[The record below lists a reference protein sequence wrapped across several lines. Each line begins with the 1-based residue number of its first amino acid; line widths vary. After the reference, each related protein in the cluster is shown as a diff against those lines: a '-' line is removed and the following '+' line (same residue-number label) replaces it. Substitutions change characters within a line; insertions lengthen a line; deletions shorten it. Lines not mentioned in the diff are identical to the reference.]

1 MQQPWLVTR
10 DDLILHRDNEDLH
23 NSRFNVQKWHSL
35 GYEILEHQP
44 YFPDISPADYHLFE
58 HIGFSMRKERFRYSE
73 EVVDAFEQIIKA
85 KDELFF

>member
-1 MQQPWLVTR
+1 MKTFTIHGSMFKSGTALVMR
-10 DDLILHRDNEDLH
+10 FWSISLI
-23 NSRFNVQKWHSL
+23 SQT
-35 GYEILEHQP
+35 
-44 YFPDISPADYHLFE
+44 SPADYHLFE